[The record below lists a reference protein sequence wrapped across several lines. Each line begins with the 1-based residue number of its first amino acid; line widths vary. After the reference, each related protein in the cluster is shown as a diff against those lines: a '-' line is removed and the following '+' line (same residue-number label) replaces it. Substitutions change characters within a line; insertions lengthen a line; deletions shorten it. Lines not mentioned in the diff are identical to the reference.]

1 MVEKLGSR
9 QTSMAAE
16 AVPAVVNEAKGPE
29 VQGKTKNQEL
39 KFEAKNFES
48 SGAQRKEIL
57 NLLREEN
64 EANLKQMVG
73 LGLMDEVTAK
83 RESQRI
89 NEDLK
94 TQEEAFFRAKN
105 GEGKIRDFN
114 AENREKSKAMGEG
127 MVFTREMTA
136 EEIAEDKED
145 AKNNLANS
153 MNRVMSENSRLQS
166 DIETKVDLL
175 EAQASERLDD
185 VEKIKGFGKKLK
197 ESYERGEIDRGSY
210 RQRLEAVKKQ
220 IEKAEEKNK
229 QIMEG
234 VAVEK
239 YGVYAK
245 REVETENKK
254 YDSLEEERKRIDA
267 EIEKKRLEF
276 ASNGRRGLNS
286 EQQKELDALE
296 DQRKGLL
303 EQQRGMNELVSKTDE
318 ERIREKSLQIDYE
331 EKVKA
336 DERKKKLEK
345 ILTGSVD
352 GVEHEEGAKAD
363 AEAETDAK
371 AKAEA
376 DAKAKADEEAK
387 AKADAEVK
395 AKAIADA
402 EMKAKA
408 EADAKAK
415 ADEEAKAK
423 AGADDKA
430 KTQGTVQS
438 GDVVSGQVDSDNP
451 AYVQLPGGASVNL
464 YRMMRRFTTGNNPGK
479 TKPDQA
485 AAVDNKINTSTEDND
500 TSETSPLSLGEEIAL
515 SRRYGIHPVARDKI
529 ETKPQDDR
537 LPLGDALAL
546 NRHFGRNVA
555 PGSVSGEIKPNG
567 DQTGDSGKVNVKPDV
582 DNVVNGKTPELDQES
597 EKEKRRKEIDDR
609 YIRVG
614 SDFDSYKNSSLK
626 GARTIDL
633 IIHGDDGLQGNIDEL
648 SKKCL
653 ENLFLKNDGITRGKD
668 IATRLLCNAINIEEL
683 NWVRE
688 NHPKLVDAYMM
699 SRVVI
704 ASNNLGV
711 LFGDTSHVDKGELWR
726 KNFKEDSGEKR
737 TPDISGL
744 FLWGKVGDSA
754 SGVIRGAKKAL
765 LYDVMSK
772 QGIDRFCDASDLI
785 KKQMMEVGE
794 VVEAERARKKEE
806 LEAKRLEKLAQYED
820 EKDYKN
826 LLTRGSN
833 IARDL
838 ITSFFNPESYDRYMN
853 YMLGSKDPYEWD
865 WETFKKNNPPTY
877 DQQILAREVK
887 RSLKMD
893 NISFDESPEPLVSKE
908 HNEKIRG
915 FIKEIVDGE
924 IFRSARN
931 LNSTDDLFESDYL
944 YEELGKK
951 LEEVKKQKE
960 ELQKTLTGNEL
971 KMDSV
976 ADIDVQEKILESMQE
991 AILDRR
997 KEIMKEKGIT
1007 EESEEI
1013 KADHKRR
1020 SGLRNLFR
1028 RFTNIFGKKRPVQSM
1043 VRNF

>member
-1 MVEKLGSR
+1 MEDWEIKMVERIGGR
-9 QTSMAAE
+9 QAG
-16 AVPAVVNEAKGPE
+16 AVVEVTPVVEEDAKNLE
-29 VQGKTKNQEL
+29 QQGKTKNQEL

-245 REVETENKK
+245 REVEAENKK

-387 AKADAEVK
+387 ARADAEL
-395 AKAIADA
+395 
-402 EMKAKA
+402 KAKA
-408 EADAKAK
+408 EADVKAK

-485 AAVDNKINTSTEDND
+485 AAVDNKTNTSTEDND

-515 SRRYGIHPVARDKI
+515 SRRYGIHPVVRDKI

-546 NRHFGRNVA
+546 NRHFGRFVA

-582 DNVVNGKTPELDQES
+582 DNVVDGKTPELNQES
-597 EKEKRRKEIDDR
+597 EKEKRRKEIDDQ
-609 YIRVG
+609 YERVG
-614 SDFDSYKNSSLK
+614 SDFDSYKNSSLR

-633 IIHGDDGLQGNIDEL
+633 VTRGGDDLQGKVDEL
-648 SKKCL
+648 SKACL
-653 ENLFLKNDGITRGKD
+653 DSLFSKLDDTTRGKNV
-668 IATRLLCNAINIEEL
+668 ATKLLCNVLNMEEL

-688 NHPKLVDAYMM
+688 NHPKLLNAYIM
-699 SRVVI
+699 SRI
-704 ASNNLGV
+704 GV
-711 LFGDTSHVDKGELWR
+711 ARKALYGLFDDVNGADVWK

-737 TPDISGL
+737 TPEFSKL
-744 FLWGKVGDSA
+744 LLSEKMRDSA
-754 SGVIRGAKKAL
+754 LGVIRGARKAL
-765 LYDVMSK
+765 LYDVMSE
-772 QGIDRFCDASDLI
+772 QGIARFSDAADVI
-785 KKQMMEVGE
+785 GKQMMEVGK
-794 VVEAERARKKEE
+794 VVELERARKKEE
-806 LEAKRLEKLAQYED
+806 IESAWRERLVRRKDEEKYNYYVSQ
-820 EKDYKN
+820 
-826 LLTRGSN
+826 GSN
-833 IARDL
+833 VARDL
-838 ITSFFNPESYDRYMN
+838 ITGFFDAENYKMYMEF
-853 YMLGSKDPYEWD
+853 MSGKDPYEDD
-865 WETFKKNNPPTY
+865 WQTMKKNLAPTY
-877 DQQILAREVK
+877 DRQILAREVK
-887 RSLKMD
+887 RSLKAD
-893 NISFDESPEPLVSKE
+893 SNLNNISFDESPEPLVSKE
-908 HNEKIRG
+908 RNEKIRG

-931 LNSTDDLFESDYL
+931 LNSKDDLFESDYL

-1028 RFTNIFGKKRPVQSM
+1028 GITNIFGKKRPTQSM

>member
-29 VQGKTKNQEL
+29 VQGKTKNQEP

-254 YDSLEEERKRIDA
+254 YDSLEEERKKIDA
-267 EIEKKRLEF
+267 EIEKKRQEF
-276 ASNGRRGLNS
+276 ASDGRRGLNP

-318 ERIREKSLQIDYE
+318 ERIREKSLQIEHE
-331 EKVKA
+331 EQVKA
-336 DERKKKLEK
+336 DERKKKLAK

-352 GVEHEEGAKAD
+352 GADHEARAKAD
-363 AEAETDAK
+363 AEADADAK

-376 DAKAKADEEAK
+376 DDK
-387 AKADAEVK
+387 AKADAE
-395 AKAIADA
+395 AKARADV
-402 EMKAKA
+402 ELKAKA

-438 GDVVSGQVDSDNP
+438 GDVISGQVDSDNP

-464 YRMMRRFTTGNNPGK
+464 YRMMRRFTTGNNPSK

-485 AAVDNKINTSTEDND
+485 AAVDNKINTSTEDNG

-515 SRRYGIHPVARDKI
+515 SKRYGIHPVARDKI
-529 ETKPQDDR
+529 ETKPQGDR

-546 NRHFGRNVA
+546 NRHFGRYVA

-582 DNVVNGKTPELDQES
+582 DNAVDGKTPELNQES
-597 EKEKRRKEIDDR
+597 EKEKRRKEIDDQ
-609 YIRVG
+609 YERVG
-614 SDFDSYKNSSLK
+614 SDFDSYKNSSLR
-626 GARTIDL
+626 GAKTIDL
-633 IIHGDDGLQGNIDEL
+633 VTRGGDDLQGKVDEL
-648 SKKCL
+648 SKACL
-653 ENLFLKNDGITRGKD
+653 DSLFSKLDDTTRGKNV
-668 IATRLLCNAINIEEL
+668 ATKLLCNVLNMEEL

-688 NHPKLVDAYMM
+688 NHPKLLNAYIM
-699 SRVVI
+699 SRI
-704 ASNNLGV
+704 GV
-711 LFGDTSHVDKGELWR
+711 ARKTLYGLFDDVNGADVWK

-737 TPDISGL
+737 TPEFSKQL
-744 FLWGKVGDSA
+744 LSEKMRDSA
-754 SGVIRGAKKAL
+754 LGVIRGARKAL
-765 LYDVMSK
+765 LYDVMTE
-772 QGIDRFCDASDLI
+772 QGIARFSDAADVI
-785 KKQMMEVGE
+785 GKQMMEVGK
-794 VVEAERARKKEE
+794 VVELERARKKEE
-806 LEAKRLEKLAQYED
+806 IESAWRERLVRRKDEEKYNYYVSQ
-820 EKDYKN
+820 
-826 LLTRGSN
+826 GSN
-833 IARDL
+833 VARDL
-838 ITSFFNPESYDRYMN
+838 ITGFFDAENYKMYMEF
-853 YMLGSKDPYEWD
+853 MSGKDPYEDD
-865 WETFKKNNPPTY
+865 WQTMKKNLAPTY

-887 RSLKMD
+887 RSLKAD
-893 NISFDESPEPLVSKE
+893 SNLNNISFDESPEPLVSKE
-908 HNEKIRG
+908 RNEKIRG

-1028 RFTNIFGKKRPVQSM
+1028 GFTNIFGKKRPVQSM

>member
-1 MVEKLGSR
+1 MVERIGGR
-9 QTSMAAE
+9 QAGAVVE
-16 AVPAVVNEAKGPE
+16 ATPAVEEDAKNLE
-29 VQGKTKNQEL
+29 QQGKTKNQEL

-136 EEIAEDKED
+136 EEIAKDKED

-166 DIETKVDLL
+166 DIESKVDLL
-175 EAQASERLDD
+175 EAQASERLVD

-210 RQRLEAVKKQ
+210 RQRLEVVKKQ
-220 IEKAEEKNK
+220 IEKAEKENK

-245 REVETENKK
+245 REVEAENKK
-254 YDSLEEERKRIDA
+254 YDSLEEERKKIDA
-267 EIEKKRLEF
+267 EIEKKRQEF
-276 ASNGRRGLNS
+276 ASDGRRGLNP

-318 ERIREKSLQIDYE
+318 ERIREKSLQIEHE
-331 EKVKA
+331 EQVKA
-336 DERKKKLEK
+336 DERKKKLAK

-352 GVEHEEGAKAD
+352 GADHEARAKAD
-363 AEAETDAK
+363 AEADAK
-371 AKAEA
+371 TKAEA
-376 DAKAKADEEAK
+376 DDK
-387 AKADAEVK
+387 AKADAE
-395 AKAIADA
+395 AKARADA
-402 EMKAKA
+402 ELKAKA

-430 KTQGTVQS
+430 KTQETVQS

-464 YRMMRRFTTGNNPGK
+464 YRMMRRFTTGNNPSK
-479 TKPDQA
+479 TKPNQVAEVKPKVDQA
-485 AAVDNKINTSTEDND
+485 GNGVKVDTQPDIDNADSNKAV
-500 TSETSPLSLGEEIAL
+500 
-515 SRRYGIHPVARDKI
+515 
-529 ETKPQDDR
+529 
-537 LPLGDALAL
+537 
-546 NRHFGRNVA
+546 
-555 PGSVSGEIKPNG
+555 
-567 DQTGDSGKVNVKPDV
+567 
-582 DNVVNGKTPELDQES
+582 ELDQKT
-597 EKEKRRKEIDDR
+597 EKEKEREKIDDQ
-609 YIRVG
+609 YERVG

-633 IIHGDDGLQGNIDEL
+633 IIPGDDGLQGNIDEL

-653 ENLFLKNDGITRGKD
+653 ENLFLKSDDITRGKD

-688 NHPKLVDAYMM
+688 NHPKLVDAYIM
-699 SRVVI
+699 SRVVV

-711 LFGDTSHVDKGELWR
+711 LFGDTSHVDKDEVWR

-785 KKQMMEVGE
+785 KKQMMEVGD

-806 LEAKRLEKLAQYED
+806 LEVKRLEKLAQYED

-833 IARDL
+833 VARDL
-838 ITSFFNPESYDRYMN
+838 ITGFFKPESYDRYMD

-877 DQQILAREVK
+877 DQQMLAREVK

-908 HNEKIRG
+908 RNEKIRG

-931 LNSTDDLFESDYL
+931 LNSKDDLFESDYL

-976 ADIDVQEKILESMQE
+976 ADIDVQEKILETMQK

-1013 KADHKRR
+1013 RADHKRR

-1028 RFTNIFGKKRPVQSM
+1028 GFTNIFGKKRPVQSM

>member
-29 VQGKTKNQEL
+29 VHGKKKNPEL
-39 KFEAKNFES
+39 ESGAEFFEAMMTH
-48 SGAQRKEIL
+48 RKEML
-57 NLLREEN
+57 NLMREEG
-64 EANLKQMVG
+64 ESILKQMVG
-73 LGLMDEVTAK
+73 LGLMDEATAK
-83 RESQRI
+83 KESQKI
-89 NEDLK
+89 NGGLK

-105 GEGKIRDFN
+105 GVSKIRDFN

-136 EEIAEDKED
+136 EEIAEDKKEATINFFNGVGKAAD
-145 AKNNLANS
+145 DMAH
-153 MNRVMSENSRLQS
+153 LQS
-166 DIETKVDLL
+166 EVKSKVDLL
-175 EAQASERLDD
+175 EAQASEKLID
-185 VEKIKGFGKKLK
+185 VGKLKGFGNTLK
-197 ESYERGEIDRGSY
+197 ERYERGEIDKGTY
-210 RQRLEAVKKQ
+210 RQRLEVVKKQ
-220 IEKAEEKNK
+220 IEKAEKENK

-245 REVETENKK
+245 REVEAENKK
-254 YDSLEEERKRIDA
+254 YDSLEEERKKIDA
-267 EIEKKRLEF
+267 EIEKKRQEF
-276 ASNGRRGLNS
+276 ASDGRRGLNP

-318 ERIREKSLQIDYE
+318 ERIREKSLQIEHE
-331 EKVKA
+331 EQVKA
-336 DERKKKLEK
+336 DERKKKLAK

-352 GVEHEEGAKAD
+352 GADHEARAKAD
-363 AEAETDAK
+363 AEADADAK

-376 DAKAKADEEAK
+376 DDK
-387 AKADAEVK
+387 AKADAE
-395 AKAIADA
+395 AKARADV
-402 EMKAKA
+402 ELKAKA

-438 GDVVSGQVDSDNP
+438 GDVISGQVDSDNP

-485 AAVDNKINTSTEDND
+485 AAVDNKINTSIEDND

-546 NRHFGRNVA
+546 NRHFGRYVV

-582 DNVVNGKTPELDQES
+582 DNTVDGKTPELDQES

-838 ITSFFNPESYDRYMN
+838 ITSFFNPESYDRYKN

-908 HNEKIRG
+908 RNEKIRG

>member
-29 VQGKTKNQEL
+29 VHGKKKNPEL
-39 KFEAKNFES
+39 ESGAEFFEAMMTH
-48 SGAQRKEIL
+48 RKEML
-57 NLLREEN
+57 NLMREEG
-64 EANLKQMVG
+64 ESILKQMVG
-73 LGLMDEVTAK
+73 LGLMDEATAK
-83 RESQRI
+83 KESQKI
-89 NEDLK
+89 NGGLK

-105 GEGKIRDFN
+105 GVSKIRDFN

-136 EEIAEDKED
+136 EEIAEDKKEATINFFNGVGKAAD
-145 AKNNLANS
+145 DMAH
-153 MNRVMSENSRLQS
+153 LQS
-166 DIETKVDLL
+166 EVKSKVDLL
-175 EAQASERLDD
+175 EAQASEKLID
-185 VEKIKGFGKKLK
+185 VGKLKGFGNTLK
-197 ESYERGEIDRGSY
+197 ERYERGEIDKGTY
-210 RQRLEAVKKQ
+210 RQRLEVVKKQ
-220 IEKAEEKNK
+220 IEKAEKENK

-245 REVETENKK
+245 REVEAENKK
-254 YDSLEEERKRIDA
+254 YDSLEEERKKIDA
-267 EIEKKRLEF
+267 EIEKKRQEF
-276 ASNGRRGLNS
+276 ASDGRRGLNP

-318 ERIREKSLQIDYE
+318 ERIREKSLQIEHE
-331 EKVKA
+331 EQVKA
-336 DERKKKLEK
+336 DERNKKLTK
-345 ILTGSVD
+345 ILAGSVD
-352 GVEHEEGAKAD
+352 GADHEARAKAD
-363 AEAETDAK
+363 AEADADAK

-376 DAKAKADEEAK
+376 DDK
-387 AKADAEVK
+387 AKADAE
-395 AKAIADA
+395 AKARADV
-402 EMKAKA
+402 ELKAKA

-438 GDVVSGQVDSDNP
+438 GDVISGQVDSDNP

-464 YRMMRRFTTGNNPGK
+464 YRMMRRFTTGNNPSK

-485 AAVDNKINTSTEDND
+485 AAVDNKINTSTEDNG

-515 SRRYGIHPVARDKI
+515 SKRYGIHPVARDKI
-529 ETKPQDDR
+529 ETKPQGDR

-546 NRHFGRNVA
+546 NRHFGRYVA

-582 DNVVNGKTPELDQES
+582 DNAVDGKTPELNQES
-597 EKEKRRKEIDDR
+597 EKEKRRKEIDDQ
-609 YIRVG
+609 YERVG
-614 SDFDSYKNSSLK
+614 SDFDSYKNSSLR

-633 IIHGDDGLQGNIDEL
+633 VTRGGDDLQGKVDEL
-648 SKKCL
+648 SKACL
-653 ENLFLKNDGITRGKD
+653 DSLFSKLDDTTRGKNV
-668 IATRLLCNAINIEEL
+668 ATKLLCNVLNMEEL

-688 NHPKLVDAYMM
+688 NHPKLLNAYIM
-699 SRVVI
+699 SRI
-704 ASNNLGV
+704 GV
-711 LFGDTSHVDKGELWR
+711 ARKTLYGLFDDVNGADVWK

-737 TPDISGL
+737 TPEFSKQL
-744 FLWGKVGDSA
+744 LSEKMRDSA
-754 SGVIRGAKKAL
+754 LGVIRGARKAL
-765 LYDVMSK
+765 LYDVMTE
-772 QGIDRFCDASDLI
+772 QGIARFSDAADVI
-785 KKQMMEVGE
+785 GKQMMEVGK
-794 VVEAERARKKEE
+794 VVELERARKKEE
-806 LEAKRLEKLAQYED
+806 IESAWRERLVRRKDEEKYNYYVSQ
-820 EKDYKN
+820 
-826 LLTRGSN
+826 GSN
-833 IARDL
+833 VARDL
-838 ITSFFNPESYDRYMN
+838 ITGFFDAENYKMYMEF
-853 YMLGSKDPYEWD
+853 MSGKDPYEDD
-865 WETFKKNNPPTY
+865 WQTMKKNLAPTY

-887 RSLKMD
+887 RSLKAD
-893 NISFDESPEPLVSKE
+893 SNLNNISFDESPEPLVSKE
-908 HNEKIRG
+908 RNEKIRG

-1028 RFTNIFGKKRPVQSM
+1028 GFTNIFGKKRPVQSM

>member
-136 EEIAEDKED
+136 EEIAKDKED

-210 RQRLEAVKKQ
+210 RQRLEAVKKR

-245 REVETENKK
+245 REVEAENKK
-254 YDSLEEERKRIDA
+254 YDSLEEERKKIDA
-267 EIEKKRLEF
+267 EIEKKRQEF
-276 ASNGRRGLNS
+276 ASDGRRGLNP
-286 EQQKELDALE
+286 EQQKELDVLE

-318 ERIREKSLQIDYE
+318 ERIREKSLQIEHE
-331 EKVKA
+331 EQVKA
-336 DERKKKLEK
+336 DERKKKLAK

-352 GVEHEEGAKAD
+352 GADHEARAKAD
-363 AEAETDAK
+363 AEADAKTKAEADDKVKADAEAKARADAELK
-371 AKAEA
+371 AKAE
-376 DAKAKADEEAK
+376 
-387 AKADAEVK
+387 
-395 AKAIADA
+395 
-402 EMKAKA
+402 
-408 EADAKAK
+408 

-438 GDVVSGQVDSDNP
+438 GDVVSGQVDSDNS

-464 YRMMRRFTTGNNPGK
+464 YRMMRRFTTGNNQGK
-479 TKPDQA
+479 TKPDQV
-485 AAVDNKINTSTEDND
+485 AAVDNKINTSTEDNG

-529 ETKPQDDR
+529 ETRPQDDR

-546 NRHFGRNVA
+546 NRHFGRYVA

-582 DNVVNGKTPELDQES
+582 DNVVDGKTPELDQES
-597 EKEKRRKEIDDR
+597 EKEKRRKEIDDQ
-609 YIRVG
+609 YERVG
-614 SDFDSYKNSSLK
+614 SDFDSYKNSSLR

-633 IIHGDDGLQGNIDEL
+633 VTRGGDELQGKVDEL
-648 SKKCL
+648 SKACL
-653 ENLFLKNDGITRGKD
+653 DSLFSKLDDTTRGKNV
-668 IATRLLCNAINIEEL
+668 ATKLLCNVLNMEEL

-688 NHPKLVDAYMM
+688 NHPKLLNAYIM
-699 SRVVI
+699 SRI
-704 ASNNLGV
+704 GV
-711 LFGDTSHVDKGELWR
+711 ARKTLYGLFDNVNGTDVWK

-737 TPDISGL
+737 TPEFSKL
-744 FLWGKVGDSA
+744 LLSEKMRDSA
-754 SGVIRGAKKAL
+754 LGVIRGARKAL
-765 LYDVMSK
+765 LYDVMSE
-772 QGIDRFCDASDLI
+772 QGIARFSDAADVI
-785 KKQMMEVGE
+785 GKQMLEVGK
-794 VVEAERARKKEE
+794 VVELERWRKKEE
-806 LEAKRLEKLAQYED
+806 IESAWRERLVRRKDEEKYNYYVSQ
-820 EKDYKN
+820 
-826 LLTRGSN
+826 GSN
-833 IARDL
+833 VARDL
-838 ITSFFNPESYDRYMN
+838 ITGFFDAENYKMYMEF
-853 YMLGSKDPYEWD
+853 MSGKDPYEDD
-865 WETFKKNNPPTY
+865 WQTMKKNLAPTY

-908 HNEKIRG
+908 RNEKIRG

-931 LNSTDDLFESDYL
+931 LNSKDDLFESDYL

-991 AILDRR
+991 AILNRR

-1013 KADHKRR
+1013 KTDHKRR

-1028 RFTNIFGKKRPVQSM
+1028 GITNIFGKKRPTQSM

>member
-29 VQGKTKNQEL
+29 VHGKKKNPEL
-39 KFEAKNFES
+39 ESGAEVFEAMMTH
-48 SGAQRKEIL
+48 RKEML
-57 NLLREEN
+57 NLMREEG
-64 EANLKQMVG
+64 ESILKQMVG
-73 LGLMDEVTAK
+73 LGLMDEATAK
-83 RESQRI
+83 KESQKF
-89 NEDLK
+89 NGGLK

-105 GEGKIRDFN
+105 GVSKIRDFN

-136 EEIAEDKED
+136 EEIAEDKKEATINFLNGVGKAAD
-145 AKNNLANS
+145 DMAH
-153 MNRVMSENSRLQS
+153 LQS
-166 DIETKVDLL
+166 EVKSKVDLL
-175 EAQASERLDD
+175 EAQASERLVD
-185 VEKIKGFGKKLK
+185 VEKIKGFGKTLK
-197 ESYERGEIDRGSY
+197 ERYERGEIDKGSY

-254 YDSLEEERKRIDA
+254 YDSLEEERKKIDA
-267 EIEKKRLEF
+267 EIEKKRQEF
-276 ASNGRRGLNS
+276 ASDGRRGLNP

-318 ERIREKSLQIDYE
+318 ERIREKSLQIEHE
-331 EKVKA
+331 EQVKA
-336 DERKKKLEK
+336 DERQKKFTK

-352 GVEHEEGAKAD
+352 GADHEARAKAD
-363 AEAETDAK
+363 AEADAK
-371 AKAEA
+371 TKAEA
-376 DAKAKADEEAK
+376 DD
-387 AKADAEVK
+387 
-395 AKAIADA
+395 
-402 EMKAKA
+402 
-408 EADAKAK
+408 KAK

-438 GDVVSGQVDSDNP
+438 GDVISGQVDSDNS
-451 AYVQLPGGASVNL
+451 AHVQLPGGASVNL

-485 AAVDNKINTSTEDND
+485 AAVDNKINTSIEDND

-546 NRHFGRNVA
+546 NRHFGRYVV

-582 DNVVNGKTPELDQES
+582 DNTVDGKTPELDQES

-683 NWVRE
+683 NWIRE

-838 ITSFFNPESYDRYMN
+838 ITSFFNPESYDRYKN

-908 HNEKIRG
+908 RNEKIRG

>member
-1 MVEKLGSR
+1 MVERIGGR
-9 QTSMAAE
+9 QAG
-16 AVPAVVNEAKGPE
+16 AVVEVTPVVEEDAKNLE
-29 VQGKTKNQEL
+29 QQGKTKNQEL

-136 EEIAEDKED
+136 EE
-145 AKNNLANS
+145 

-166 DIETKVDLL
+166 DIESKVDLL

-245 REVETENKK
+245 REVEAENKK
-254 YDSLEEERKRIDA
+254 YDSLEEERKKIDA
-267 EIEKKRLEF
+267 EIEKKRQEF
-276 ASNGRRGLNS
+276 ASDGRRGLNP

-318 ERIREKSLQIDYE
+318 ERIREKSLQIEHE
-331 EKVKA
+331 EQVKA
-336 DERKKKLEK
+336 DERKKKLAK

-352 GVEHEEGAKAD
+352 GADHEARAKAD
-363 AEAETDAK
+363 AEADADAK

-376 DAKAKADEEAK
+376 DDK
-387 AKADAEVK
+387 AKADAE
-395 AKAIADA
+395 AKARADV
-402 EMKAKA
+402 ELKAKA

-438 GDVVSGQVDSDNP
+438 GDVISGQVDSDNS
-451 AYVQLPGGASVNL
+451 AHVQLPGGASVNL

-485 AAVDNKINTSTEDND
+485 AAVDNKINTSIEDND

-546 NRHFGRNVA
+546 NRHFGRYVV

-582 DNVVNGKTPELDQES
+582 DNTVDGKTPELDQEN

-614 SDFDSYKNSSLK
+614 SDFDSYKNSSLR
-626 GARTIDL
+626 GTRTIDL
-633 IIHGDDGLQGNIDEL
+633 VTRGGDDLQGKVDEL
-648 SKKCL
+648 SKACL
-653 ENLFLKNDGITRGKD
+653 DSLFSKLDDTTRGKNV
-668 IATRLLCNAINIEEL
+668 ATKLLCNVLNMEEL

-688 NHPKLVDAYMM
+688 NHPKLLNAYIM
-699 SRVVI
+699 SRI
-704 ASNNLGV
+704 GV
-711 LFGDTSHVDKGELWR
+711 ARKTLYGLFDDVNGADVWK

-737 TPDISGL
+737 TPEFSKQL
-744 FLWGKVGDSA
+744 LSEKMRDSA
-754 SGVIRGAKKAL
+754 LGVIRGARKAL
-765 LYDVMSK
+765 LYDVMTE
-772 QGIDRFCDASDLI
+772 QGIARFSDAADVI
-785 KKQMMEVGE
+785 GKQMMEVGK
-794 VVEAERARKKEE
+794 VVELERARKKEE
-806 LEAKRLEKLAQYED
+806 IESAWRERLVRRKDEEKYNYYVSQ
-820 EKDYKN
+820 
-826 LLTRGSN
+826 GSN
-833 IARDL
+833 VARDL
-838 ITSFFNPESYDRYMN
+838 ITGFFDAENYKMYMEF
-853 YMLGSKDPYEWD
+853 MSGKDPYEDD
-865 WETFKKNNPPTY
+865 WQTMKKNLAPTY

-887 RSLKMD
+887 RSLKAD
-893 NISFDESPEPLVSKE
+893 SNLNNISFDESPEPLVSKE
-908 HNEKIRG
+908 RNEKIRG

-951 LEEVKKQKE
+951 LEVVKKQKE

-976 ADIDVQEKILESMQE
+976 ADIDVQEKILESMQK

-1028 RFTNIFGKKRPVQSM
+1028 GFTKIFGKKRPTQSM

>member
-1 MVEKLGSR
+1 MVERIGGR
-9 QTSMAAE
+9 QAG
-16 AVPAVVNEAKGPE
+16 AVVETTPAVEEDAKNLE
-29 VQGKTKNQEL
+29 QQGKTKNQEL

-57 NLLREEN
+57 NFLREEN

-73 LGLMDEVTAK
+73 LGLMDEATAK

-89 NEDLK
+89 NEDLR

-136 EEIAEDKED
+136 EEIAEDKEE

-153 MNRVMSENSRLQS
+153 MNRAMSKNINLQS
-166 DIETKVDLL
+166 EIESKVDLL
-175 EAQASERLDD
+175 EAQASEGLVDIERL
-185 VEKIKGFGKKLK
+185 KGFGNNLK
-197 ESYERGEIDRGSY
+197 ERYERGEIDKGTY
-210 RQRLEAVKKQ
+210 RQRLEAVKKH
-220 IEKAEEKNK
+220 IEEAEEKNK

-239 YGVYAK
+239 YGIYAK
-245 REVETENKK
+245 QQVEAENQK
-254 YDSLEEERKRIDA
+254 YDSLEEERKRVDA
-267 EIEKKRLEF
+267 EIEKKRREF
-276 ASNGRRGLNS
+276 AASKTRGLNV
-286 EQQKELDALE
+286 EQQKQIDELEERRRD
-296 DQRKGLL
+296 LL
-303 EQQRGMNELVSKTDE
+303 EQQRRMNESVSKPDE
-318 ERIREKSLQIDYE
+318 ERIRERSLQIDYE
-331 EKVKA
+331 EK
-336 DERKKKLEK
+336 
-345 ILTGSVD
+345 
-352 GVEHEEGAKAD
+352 AKAD
-363 AEAETDAK
+363 VRRKDLAKSLGIPVDQINNMIDDMVNEATEKQREEMQKKLDLEEKDRIDA
-371 AKAEA
+371 
-376 DAKAKADEEAK
+376 EAK
-387 AKADAEVK
+387 AKADAE
-395 AKAIADA
+395 
-402 EMKAKA
+402 
-408 EADAKAK
+408 AKAK
-415 ADEEAKAK
+415 ADAEAKAK
-423 AGADDKA
+423 ADANV
-430 KTQGTVQS
+430 KTQVSNQSDNKSSGRADSNVLAHTQIPGGAPVNLFSRMQRIVGNAPSKTKPDQAATV
-438 GDVVSGQVDSDNP
+438 DNKANAIASGQSIDNGDDS

-464 YRMMRRFTTGNNPGK
+464 YRMMRRFTTGNNPSK
-479 TKPDQA
+479 T
-485 AAVDNKINTSTEDND
+485 
-500 TSETSPLSLGEEIAL
+500 
-515 SRRYGIHPVARDKI
+515 
-529 ETKPQDDR
+529 
-537 LPLGDALAL
+537 
-546 NRHFGRNVA
+546 
-555 PGSVSGEIKPNG
+555 
-567 DQTGDSGKVNVKPDV
+567 VNVKPDV
-582 DNVVNGKTPELDQES
+582 DNTVDGKASELDKKNEE
-597 EKEKRRKEIDDR
+597 EKKREKIDDQ
-609 YIRVG
+609 YERVG
-614 SDFDSYKNSSLK
+614 SDFDSYKNSSLR

-633 IIHGDDGLQGNIDEL
+633 VTRGGDDLQEKVDEL

-653 ENLFLKNDGITRGKD
+653 ENLFLKNDDITRGKD
-668 IATRLLCNAINIEEL
+668 IATRLLCNAINIGEL

-688 NHPKLVDAYMM
+688 NHPKLVDAYIM

-711 LFGDTSHVDKGELWR
+711 LFGDTTHVDKGEVWR

-785 KKQMMEVGE
+785 KKQMMEVGGFI
-794 VVEAERARKKEE
+794 EAERARRGEE
-806 LEAKRLEKLAQYED
+806 MASARREYLIRSEDAEKYNYYVSQ
-820 EKDYKN
+820 
-826 LLTRGSN
+826 GSN
-833 IARDL
+833 VARDL
-838 ITSFFNPESYDRYMN
+838 ITGFFDAENYKMYMEF
-853 YMLGSKDPYEWD
+853 MSGKDPYEDD
-865 WETFKKNNPPTY
+865 WQTMKKNLAPTY

-887 RSLKMD
+887 RSLKAD
-893 NISFDESPEPLVSKE
+893 SNLNNISFEESSEPLVSKE

-931 LNSTDDLFESDYL
+931 LNSKDDLFESDYL

-991 AILDRR
+991 AILNRR

-1013 KADHKRR
+1013 KTDHKRR

-1028 RFTNIFGKKRPVQSM
+1028 GITNIFGKKRPTQSM

>member
-1 MVEKLGSR
+1 MVERIGGR
-9 QTSMAAE
+9 QAGAVVE
-16 AVPAVVNEAKGPE
+16 ATPAVEEDAKNLE
-29 VQGKTKNQEL
+29 QQGKTKNQEL

-136 EEIAEDKED
+136 EEIAKDKED

-166 DIETKVDLL
+166 DIESKVGLL

-245 REVETENKK
+245 REVEAENKK
-254 YDSLEEERKRIDA
+254 YDSLEEKRKKIDA
-267 EIEKKRLEF
+267 EIEKKRQEF
-276 ASNGRRGLNS
+276 ASDGRRGLNP

-318 ERIREKSLQIDYE
+318 ERIREKSLQIEHE
-331 EKVKA
+331 EQVKA
-336 DERKKKLEK
+336 DERRKKLAK

-352 GVEHEEGAKAD
+352 GADHEARAKAD
-363 AEAETDAK
+363 AEADAKTKAEADDKAKADAEAKARADAELK

-387 AKADAEVK
+387 AKAD
-395 AKAIADA
+395 
-402 EMKAKA
+402 
-408 EADAKAK
+408 
-415 ADEEAKAK
+415 EEAKAK

-430 KTQGTVQS
+430 KNQGTVQS
-438 GDVVSGQVDSDNP
+438 GDVVSGQVDSDNS

-479 TKPDQA
+479 TKPDQV
-485 AAVDNKINTSTEDND
+485 AAVDNKINTSTEDNG

-537 LPLGDALAL
+537 LSLGDALAL
-546 NRHFGRNVA
+546 NRHFGRYVA

-567 DQTGDSGKVNVKPDV
+567 DQTGDSGKVDMKPDV
-582 DNVVNGKTPELDQES
+582 DNTVDGKTPELDQES
-597 EKEKRRKEIDDR
+597 EKEKRRKEIDDQ
-609 YIRVG
+609 YERVG
-614 SDFDSYKNSSLK
+614 SDFDSYKNSSLR

-633 IIHGDDGLQGNIDEL
+633 VTRGGEDLQGKVDEL
-648 SKKCL
+648 SKACL
-653 ENLFLKNDGITRGKD
+653 DSLFSKLDDTTRGKNV
-668 IATRLLCNAINIEEL
+668 ATKLLCNVLNMEEL

-688 NHPKLVDAYMM
+688 NHPKLLNAYIM
-699 SRVVI
+699 SRI
-704 ASNNLGV
+704 GV
-711 LFGDTSHVDKGELWR
+711 ARKTLFGLFDNVNGANVWK
-726 KNFKEDSGEKR
+726 KNFKEDSGGKR
-737 TPDISGL
+737 TPEFSKQL
-744 FLWGKVGDSA
+744 LSEKMRDSA
-754 SGVIRGAKKAL
+754 LGVIRGARKAL
-765 LYDVMSK
+765 LYDVMSE
-772 QGIDRFCDASDLI
+772 QGIARFSDAADVI
-785 KKQMMEVGE
+785 GKQMLEVGK
-794 VVEAERARKKEE
+794 VVELERWRKKEE
-806 LEAKRLEKLAQYED
+806 IESAWRERLVRRKDEEKYNYYVSQ
-820 EKDYKN
+820 
-826 LLTRGSN
+826 GSN
-833 IARDL
+833 VARDL
-838 ITSFFNPESYDRYMN
+838 ITGFFDAENYKMYMEF
-853 YMLGSKDPYEWD
+853 MSGKDPYEDD
-865 WETFKKNNPPTY
+865 WQTMKKNLAPTY

-887 RSLKMD
+887 RSLKAD
-893 NISFDESPEPLVSKE
+893 SNLNNISFDESPEPLVSKE
-908 HNEKIRG
+908 RNEKIRG

-931 LNSTDDLFESDYL
+931 LNSTDDSFESDYL

-1028 RFTNIFGKKRPVQSM
+1028 GFTNIFGKKRPVQSM

>member
-1 MVEKLGSR
+1 MVEKIGSR

-16 AVPAVVNEAKGPE
+16 AVPAVVNETKGPE
-29 VQGKTKNQEL
+29 VQEKKKNPEL
-39 KFEAKNFES
+39 ESGAEFFEAMMTH
-48 SGAQRKEIL
+48 RKELL
-57 NLLREEN
+57 NLLREES
-64 EANLKQMVG
+64 ESILKQTVG
-73 LGLMDEVTAK
+73 LGLMDEATAK
-83 RESQRI
+83 KESQKI
-89 NEDLK
+89 NGDLK

-105 GEGKIRDFN
+105 GVSKIRDFN

-127 MVFTREMTA
+127 MVFTREMTT
-136 EEIAEDKED
+136 EEIAEDKKEATINLISGVGKVAED
-145 AKNNLANS
+145 MDHLE
-153 MNRVMSENSRLQS
+153 SEVKS
-166 DIETKVDLL
+166 KVDLL
-175 EAQASERLDD
+175 EAQASEKLID
-185 VEKIKGFGKKLK
+185 VGKLKGFGNTLK
-197 ESYERGEIDRGSY
+197 ERYERGEIDKGIY
-210 RQRLEAVKKQ
+210 RQRLEVVKKQ
-220 IEKAEEKNK
+220 IEKAEKENK

-245 REVETENKK
+245 REVEAENKK
-254 YDSLEEERKRIDA
+254 YDSLEEERKKIDA
-267 EIEKKRLEF
+267 EIEKKRQEF
-276 ASNGRRGLNS
+276 ASDGRRGLNP

-318 ERIREKSLQIDYE
+318 ERIREKSLQIEHE
-331 EKVKA
+331 EQVKA
-336 DERKKKLEK
+336 DERKKKLAK

-352 GVEHEEGAKAD
+352 GADHEARSKADAEADAKTKAEADDKAKAD
-363 AEAETDAK
+363 AEAK
-371 AKAEA
+371 AR
-376 DAKAKADEEAK
+376 
-387 AKADAEVK
+387 ADAELK
-395 AKAIADA
+395 T
-402 EMKAKA
+402 KA

-423 AGADDKA
+423 AGADDKV

-438 GDVVSGQVDSDNP
+438 GDVISGQVDSDNS
-451 AYVQLPGGASVNL
+451 AHVQLPGGASVNL

-485 AAVDNKINTSTEDND
+485 AAVDNKINTSIEDND

-546 NRHFGRNVA
+546 NRHFGRYVV

-582 DNVVNGKTPELDQES
+582 DNTVDGKTPELDQES

-785 KKQMMEVGE
+785 KKQMMEVGGFI
-794 VVEAERARKKEE
+794 EAERARRGEE
-806 LEAKRLEKLAQYED
+806 MASARREYLIRSEDAEKYNYYVSQ
-820 EKDYKN
+820 
-826 LLTRGSN
+826 GSN
-833 IARDL
+833 VARDL
-838 ITSFFNPESYDRYMN
+838 ITGFFDAEN
-853 YMLGSKDPYEWD
+853 YKMYTKFMSGEDPYEDD
-865 WETFKKNNPPTY
+865 WQTMKKNLAPTY

-887 RSLKMD
+887 RSLKAD
-893 NISFDESPEPLVSKE
+893 SNLNNISFDESPEPLVSKE
-908 HNEKIRG
+908 RNEKIRG

>member
-1 MVEKLGSR
+1 MVEKIGGR
-9 QTSMAAE
+9 QASAVAE
-16 AVPAVVNEAKGPE
+16 VVPAVVNEAKGPE

-254 YDSLEEERKRIDA
+254 YDSLEEERKKIDA
-267 EIEKKRLEF
+267 EIEKKRQEF
-276 ASNGRRGLNS
+276 ASDGRRGLNP

-318 ERIREKSLQIDYE
+318 ERIREKSLQIEHE
-331 EKVKA
+331 EQVKA
-336 DERKKKLEK
+336 DERKKKLAK

-352 GVEHEEGAKAD
+352 GVDHEAGAKAD
-363 AEAETDAK
+363 AEADAK

-376 DAKAKADEEAK
+376 DDK
-387 AKADAEVK
+387 AKADAE
-395 AKAIADA
+395 AKARADA
-402 EMKAKA
+402 ELKAKA
-408 EADAKAK
+408 EADAKVK

-423 AGADDKA
+423 AGAYDKV

-438 GDVVSGQVDSDNP
+438 GDVVSGQVNSDDS
-451 AYVQLPGGASVNL
+451 AQVQLPGGASVNL
-464 YRMMRRFTTGNNPGK
+464 YRMMRRFTTGNNPSK
-479 TKPDQA
+479 TKPNQV
-485 AAVDNKINTSTEDND
+485 AAVDNKINTSTEGND

-546 NRHFGRNVA
+546 NRHFGRFVV

-567 DQTGDSGKVNVKPDV
+567 DQNGDSDKVNVKPDV
-582 DNVVNGKTPELDQES
+582 DNAVDNKAPELDQES
-597 EKEKRRKEIDDR
+597 EKEKRRKEIDDQ
-609 YIRVG
+609 YERVG
-614 SDFDSYKNSSLK
+614 SDFDSYKNSSLR

-633 IIHGDDGLQGNIDEL
+633 IVHGDDGLQGNIDEL
-648 SKKCL
+648 SRKCL

-688 NHPKLVDAYMM
+688 NHPKLLDAYMM

-711 LFGDTSHVDKGELWR
+711 LFGDANHVEKGEVWR
-726 KNFKEDSGEKR
+726 KNFTKDSGKER

-785 KKQMMEVGE
+785 KKQMMEVGGFI
-794 VVEAERARKKEE
+794 EAERARRGEE
-806 LEAKRLEKLAQYED
+806 MASARREYLIRSEDAEKYNYYVSQ
-820 EKDYKN
+820 
-826 LLTRGSN
+826 GSN
-833 IARDL
+833 VARDL
-838 ITSFFNPESYDRYMN
+838 ITGFFDAENYKMYMEF
-853 YMLGSKDPYEWD
+853 MSGKDPYEDD
-865 WETFKKNNPPTY
+865 WQTMKKNLAPTY

-887 RSLKMD
+887 RSLKAD
-893 NISFDESPEPLVSKE
+893 SNLNNISFEESSEPLVSKE

-931 LNSTDDLFESDYL
+931 LNSKDDLFESDYL

-991 AILDRR
+991 AILNRR

-1028 RFTNIFGKKRPVQSM
+1028 GITNIFGKKRPTQSM

>member
-1 MVEKLGSR
+1 MVERIGGR
-9 QTSMAAE
+9 QAG
-16 AVPAVVNEAKGPE
+16 AVVETTPAVEEDAKNLE
-29 VQGKTKNQEL
+29 QQGKTKNQEL

-57 NLLREEN
+57 NFLREEN

-73 LGLMDEVTAK
+73 LGLMDEATAK

-89 NEDLK
+89 NEDLR

-136 EEIAEDKED
+136 EEIAEDKEE

-166 DIETKVDLL
+166 DIESKVDLL

-254 YDSLEEERKRIDA
+254 YDSLEEERKKIDA
-267 EIEKKRLEF
+267 EIEKKRQEF
-276 ASNGRRGLNS
+276 ASDGRRGFNP

-318 ERIREKSLQIDYE
+318 ERIREKSLQIEHE
-331 EKVKA
+331 EQVKA
-336 DERKKKLEK
+336 DERKKKLAK

-352 GVEHEEGAKAD
+352 GADHEARAKAD
-363 AEAETDAK
+363 AEADAK
-371 AKAEA
+371 TKAEA
-376 DAKAKADEEAK
+376 DDK
-387 AKADAEVK
+387 AKADAE
-395 AKAIADA
+395 AKARADA
-402 EMKAKA
+402 ELKAKT

-423 AGADDKA
+423 AGADDKT

-479 TKPDQA
+479 TKPDQV
-485 AAVDNKINTSTEDND
+485 AAVDNKINTSTEDNG

-567 DQTGDSGKVNVKPDV
+567 DQTGDSDKVNVKPDV
-582 DNVVNGKTPELDQES
+582 DNVVDGKTPELDQES
-597 EKEKRRKEIDDR
+597 EKEKRRKEIDDQ
-609 YIRVG
+609 YERVG
-614 SDFDSYKNSSLK
+614 SDFDSYKNSSLR

-633 IIHGDDGLQGNIDEL
+633 IVHGDDGLQGNIDEL
-648 SKKCL
+648 SGKCL

-688 NHPKLVDAYMM
+688 NHPKLLDAYMM

-711 LFGDTSHVDKGELWR
+711 LFGDANHVEKGEVWR
-726 KNFKEDSGEKR
+726 KNFTKDSGKER

-785 KKQMMEVGE
+785 KKQMMEVGGFI
-794 VVEAERARKKEE
+794 EAERARRGEE
-806 LEAKRLEKLAQYED
+806 MASARREYLIRSEDAEKYNYYVSQ
-820 EKDYKN
+820 
-826 LLTRGSN
+826 GSN
-833 IARDL
+833 VARDL
-838 ITSFFNPESYDRYMN
+838 ITGFFDAENYKMYMEF
-853 YMLGSKDPYEWD
+853 MSGKDPYEDD
-865 WETFKKNNPPTY
+865 WQTMKKNLAPTY

-887 RSLKMD
+887 RSLKAD
-893 NISFDESPEPLVSKE
+893 SNLNNISFDESPEPLVSPE
-908 HNEKIRG
+908 RNEKIRG

-931 LNSTDDLFESDYL
+931 LNSKDDLFESDYL

-951 LEEVKKQKE
+951 LEVVKKQKE

-976 ADIDVQEKILESMQE
+976 ADIDVQEKILESMQK

-1028 RFTNIFGKKRPVQSM
+1028 KFTNIFGKKRPVQSM

>member
-1 MVEKLGSR
+1 MVERIGGR
-9 QTSMAAE
+9 QAGAVVE
-16 AVPAVVNEAKGPE
+16 ATPAVEEDAKNLE
-29 VQGKTKNQEL
+29 QQGKTKNQEL

-136 EEIAEDKED
+136 EEIAKDKED

-153 MNRVMSENSRLQS
+153 MNRAMSENSRLQS
-166 DIETKVDLL
+166 DIESKVDLL

-210 RQRLEAVKKQ
+210 RQRLEAIKKQ

-254 YDSLEEERKRIDA
+254 YDSLEEERKKIDA
-267 EIEKKRLEF
+267 EIEKKRQEF
-276 ASNGRRGLNS
+276 ASDGRRGLNP

-318 ERIREKSLQIDYE
+318 ERIREKSLQIEHE
-331 EKVKA
+331 EQVKA
-336 DERKKKLEK
+336 DERKKKLAK

-352 GVEHEEGAKAD
+352 GADHEARAKAD
-363 AEAETDAK
+363 AEADAK
-371 AKAEA
+371 TKAEA
-376 DAKAKADEEAK
+376 DDK
-387 AKADAEVK
+387 AKADAE
-395 AKAIADA
+395 AKARADA
-402 EMKAKA
+402 ELKAKA

-438 GDVVSGQVDSDNP
+438 GDVVSGQVDSDNS

-464 YRMMRRFTTGNNPGK
+464 YRMMRRFTTGNNLGR

-500 TSETSPLSLGEEIAL
+500 TSETSPLFLGEEIAL

-546 NRHFGRNVA
+546 NRHFGRYVL
-555 PGSVSGEIKPNG
+555 GRDSDEIKPKVDQAGNG
-567 DQTGDSGKVNVKPDV
+567 VKVDTQPDIDNTDSN
-582 DNVVNGKTPELDQES
+582 KTVELDQKT
-597 EKEKRRKEIDDR
+597 EKEKEREKIDDQ
-609 YIRVG
+609 YERVG
-614 SDFDSYKNSSLK
+614 SDFDSYKNSSLR
-626 GARTIDL
+626 GAKTIDL
-633 IIHGDDGLQGNIDEL
+633 IFHGDDGLQGNIDEL

-653 ENLFLKNDGITRGKD
+653 ENLFLKNDDITRGKD
-668 IATRLLCNAINIEEL
+668 IATRLLCNAINIGEL

-688 NHPKLVDAYMM
+688 NHPKLVDAYIM

-711 LFGDTSHVDKGELWR
+711 LFGDTTHVDKGEVWR
-726 KNFKEDSGEKR
+726 KNFKEDSGK
-737 TPDISGL
+737 S
-744 FLWGKVGDSA
+744 
-754 SGVIRGAKKAL
+754 
-765 LYDVMSK
+765 
-772 QGIDRFCDASDLI
+772 
-785 KKQMMEVGE
+785 
-794 VVEAERARKKEE
+794 
-806 LEAKRLEKLAQYED
+806 
-820 EKDYKN
+820 
-826 LLTRGSN
+826 
-833 IARDL
+833 
-838 ITSFFNPESYDRYMN
+838 
-853 YMLGSKDPYEWD
+853 
-865 WETFKKNNPPTY
+865 
-877 DQQILAREVK
+877 
-887 RSLKMD
+887 
-893 NISFDESPEPLVSKE
+893 E
-908 HNEKIRG
+908 HR
-915 FIKEIVDGE
+915 
-924 IFRSARN
+924 IFR
-931 LNSTDDLFESDYL
+931 DYSYGEKWGIVRPAS
-944 YEELGKK
+944 YEE
-951 LEEVKKQKE
+951 QKRHYY
-960 ELQKTLTGNEL
+960 T
-971 KMDSV
+971 M
-976 ADIDVQEKILESMQE
+976 
-991 AILDRR
+991 
-997 KEIMKEKGIT
+997 
-1007 EESEEI
+1007 
-1013 KADHKRR
+1013 
-1020 SGLRNLFR
+1020 
-1028 RFTNIFGKKRPVQSM
+1028 
-1043 VRNF
+1043 

>member
-1 MVEKLGSR
+1 MVEKIGSR

-29 VQGKTKNQEL
+29 VQGKKKNLEL
-39 KFEAKNFES
+39 KYDAEVFES
-48 SGAQRKEIL
+48 VMMTHRRKELL
-57 NLLREEN
+57 NLLREEG
-64 EANLKQMVG
+64 ESNLKQMVG
-73 LGLMDEVTAK
+73 LGLMDEATAK
-83 RESQRI
+83 KESQKI
-89 NEDLK
+89 NGGLK

-105 GEGKIRDFN
+105 GVSKIRDFN

-136 EEIAEDKED
+136 EEIAEDKKEATISFVNGVD
-145 AKNNLANS
+145 KILDD
-153 MNRVMSENSRLQS
+153 MIHLESEVKS
-166 DIETKVDLL
+166 KVDLL
-175 EAQASERLDD
+175 EAQASERLVD

-371 AKAEA
+371 AKA
-376 DAKAKADEEAK
+376 DEEAK

-438 GDVVSGQVDSDNP
+438 GDVISGQVDSDNS

-479 TKPDQA
+479 TKPDQV

-546 NRHFGRNVA
+546 NRHFGRYVL
-555 PGSVSGEIKPNG
+555 GRDSDEIKPKVDQAGNG
-567 DQTGDSGKVNVKPDV
+567 VKVDTQPDIDNTDSN
-582 DNVVNGKTPELDQES
+582 KTVELDQKT
-597 EKEKRRKEIDDR
+597 EKEKEREKIDDQ
-609 YIRVG
+609 YERVG
-614 SDFDSYKNSSLK
+614 SDFDSYKNSSLR
-626 GARTIDL
+626 GAKTIDL
-633 IIHGDDGLQGNIDEL
+633 IFHGDDGLQGNIDEL

-653 ENLFLKNDGITRGKD
+653 ENLFLKNDDITRGKD
-668 IATRLLCNAINIEEL
+668 IATRLLCNAINIGEL

-688 NHPKLVDAYMM
+688 NHPKLVDAYIM

-711 LFGDTSHVDKGELWR
+711 LFGDTTHVDKGEVWR

-785 KKQMMEVGE
+785 KKQMMEVGGFI
-794 VVEAERARKKEE
+794 EAERARRGEE
-806 LEAKRLEKLAQYED
+806 MASARREYLIRSEDAEKYNYYVSQ
-820 EKDYKN
+820 
-826 LLTRGSN
+826 GSN
-833 IARDL
+833 VARDL
-838 ITSFFNPESYDRYMN
+838 ITGFFDAEN
-853 YMLGSKDPYEWD
+853 YKMYTKFMSGEDPYEDD
-865 WETFKKNNPPTY
+865 WQTMKKNLAPTY

-887 RSLKMD
+887 RSLKAD
-893 NISFDESPEPLVSKE
+893 SNLNNISFDESPEPLVSKE
-908 HNEKIRG
+908 RNEKIRG

>member
-1 MVEKLGSR
+1 MVEKIGGR
-9 QTSMAAE
+9 QASAVAE
-16 AVPAVVNEAKGPE
+16 VVPAVVNEVKGPE

-136 EEIAEDKED
+136 EEIAKDKED

-153 MNRVMSENSRLQS
+153 MNRAMSENSRLQS
-166 DIETKVDLL
+166 DIESKVDLL

-254 YDSLEEERKRIDA
+254 YDSLEEERKKIDA
-267 EIEKKRLEF
+267 EIEKKRQEF
-276 ASNGRRGLNS
+276 ASDGRRGLNP

-318 ERIREKSLQIDYE
+318 ERIREKSLQIEHE
-331 EKVKA
+331 EQVKA
-336 DERKKKLEK
+336 DERKKKLAK

-352 GVEHEEGAKAD
+352 GADHEARAKAD
-363 AEAETDAK
+363 AEADAK
-371 AKAEA
+371 TKAEA
-376 DAKAKADEEAK
+376 DDKAKAGAEAK
-387 AKADAEVK
+387 ARADAEL
-395 AKAIADA
+395 
-402 EMKAKA
+402 KAKA

-423 AGADDKA
+423 AGADDKT

-464 YRMMRRFTTGNNPGK
+464 YRMMRRFTTGNNPSK
-479 TKPDQA
+479 TKPDQV
-485 AAVDNKINTSTEDND
+485 AAVDNKINTSTEDNG

-546 NRHFGRNVA
+546 NRHFGRYVL
-555 PGSVSGEIKPNG
+555 GRDSDEIKPKVDQAGNG
-567 DQTGDSGKVNVKPDV
+567 VKVDTQPDIDNTDSN
-582 DNVVNGKTPELDQES
+582 KTVELDQKT
-597 EKEKRRKEIDDR
+597 EKEKEREKIDDQ
-609 YIRVG
+609 YERVG
-614 SDFDSYKNSSLK
+614 SDFDSYKNSSLR

-633 IIHGDDGLQGNIDEL
+633 VTRGGDDLQGKVDEL
-648 SKKCL
+648 SKACL
-653 ENLFLKNDGITRGKD
+653 DSLFSKLDDTTRGKNV
-668 IATRLLCNAINIEEL
+668 ATKLLCNVLNMEEL

-688 NHPKLVDAYMM
+688 NHPKLLNAYIM
-699 SRVVI
+699 SRI
-704 ASNNLGV
+704 GV
-711 LFGDTSHVDKGELWR
+711 ARKTLYGLFDDVNGADVWK

-737 TPDISGL
+737 TPEFSKQL
-744 FLWGKVGDSA
+744 LSEKMRDSA
-754 SGVIRGAKKAL
+754 LGVIRGARKAL
-765 LYDVMSK
+765 LYDVMTE
-772 QGIDRFCDASDLI
+772 QGIARFSDAADVI
-785 KKQMMEVGE
+785 GKQMMEVGK
-794 VVEAERARKKEE
+794 VVELERARKKEE
-806 LEAKRLEKLAQYED
+806 IESAWRERLVRRKDEEKYNYYVSQ
-820 EKDYKN
+820 
-826 LLTRGSN
+826 GSN
-833 IARDL
+833 VARDL
-838 ITSFFNPESYDRYMN
+838 ITGFFDAENYKMYMEF
-853 YMLGSKDPYEWD
+853 MSGKDPYEDD
-865 WETFKKNNPPTY
+865 WQTMKKNLAPTY

-887 RSLKMD
+887 RSLKAD
-893 NISFDESPEPLVSKE
+893 SNLNNISFDESPEPLVSKE
-908 HNEKIRG
+908 RNEKIRG

-1028 RFTNIFGKKRPVQSM
+1028 GFTNIFGKKRPVQSM

>member
-136 EEIAEDKED
+136 EEIAKDKED

-210 RQRLEAVKKQ
+210 RQRLEAVKKR

-245 REVETENKK
+245 REVEAENKK
-254 YDSLEEERKRIDA
+254 YDSLEEERKKIDA
-267 EIEKKRLEF
+267 EIEKKRQEF
-276 ASNGRRGLNS
+276 ASDGRRGLNP
-286 EQQKELDALE
+286 EQQKELDVLE

-318 ERIREKSLQIDYE
+318 ERIREKSLQIEHE
-331 EKVKA
+331 EQVKA
-336 DERKKKLEK
+336 DERKKKLAK

-352 GVEHEEGAKAD
+352 GADHEARAKAD
-363 AEAETDAK
+363 AEADAKTKAEADDKAKADAEAKARADAELK
-371 AKAEA
+371 AKAE
-376 DAKAKADEEAK
+376 ADEEAK
-387 AKADAEVK
+387 AKE
-395 AKAIADA
+395 
-402 EMKAKA
+402 
-408 EADAKAK
+408 
-415 ADEEAKAK
+415 
-423 AGADDKA
+423 GADDKA

-438 GDVVSGQVDSDNP
+438 GDVVSGQVDSDNS

-464 YRMMRRFTTGNNPGK
+464 YRMMRRFTTGNNQGK
-479 TKPDQA
+479 TKPDQV
-485 AAVDNKINTSTEDND
+485 AAVDNKINTSTEDNG

-529 ETKPQDDR
+529 ETRPQDDR

-546 NRHFGRNVA
+546 NRHFGRYVA

-582 DNVVNGKTPELDQES
+582 DNVVDGKTPELDQES
-597 EKEKRRKEIDDR
+597 EKEKRRKEIDDQ
-609 YIRVG
+609 YERVG
-614 SDFDSYKNSSLK
+614 SDFDSYKNSSLR

-633 IIHGDDGLQGNIDEL
+633 VTRGGDELQGKVDEL
-648 SKKCL
+648 SKACL
-653 ENLFLKNDGITRGKD
+653 DSLFSKLDDTTRGKNV
-668 IATRLLCNAINIEEL
+668 ATKLLCNVLNMEEL

-688 NHPKLVDAYMM
+688 NHPKLLNAYIM
-699 SRVVI
+699 SRI
-704 ASNNLGV
+704 GV
-711 LFGDTSHVDKGELWR
+711 ARKTLYGLFDNVNGTDVWK

-737 TPDISGL
+737 TPEFSKL
-744 FLWGKVGDSA
+744 LLSEKMRDSA
-754 SGVIRGAKKAL
+754 LGVIRGARKAL
-765 LYDVMSK
+765 LYDVMSE
-772 QGIDRFCDASDLI
+772 QGIARFSDAADVI
-785 KKQMMEVGE
+785 GKQMLEVGK
-794 VVEAERARKKEE
+794 VVELERWRKKEE
-806 LEAKRLEKLAQYED
+806 IESAWRERLVRRKDEEKYNYYVSQ
-820 EKDYKN
+820 
-826 LLTRGSN
+826 GSN
-833 IARDL
+833 VARDL
-838 ITSFFNPESYDRYMN
+838 ITGFFDAENYKMYMEF
-853 YMLGSKDPYEWD
+853 MSGKDPYEDD
-865 WETFKKNNPPTY
+865 WQTMKKNLAPTY

-908 HNEKIRG
+908 RNEKIRG

-931 LNSTDDLFESDYL
+931 LNSKDDLFESDYL

-951 LEEVKKQKE
+951 LEEVKRQKE

-991 AILDRR
+991 AILNRR

-1013 KADHKRR
+1013 KTDHKRR

-1028 RFTNIFGKKRPVQSM
+1028 GITNIFGKKRPTQSM

>member
-1 MVEKLGSR
+1 MKDWEIKMVEKLGSR

-29 VQGKTKNQEL
+29 VHGKKKNPEL
-39 KFEAKNFES
+39 ESGAEFFEAMMTH
-48 SGAQRKEIL
+48 RKEML
-57 NLLREEN
+57 NLMREEG
-64 EANLKQMVG
+64 ESILKQMVG
-73 LGLMDEVTAK
+73 LGLMDEATAK
-83 RESQRI
+83 KESQKI
-89 NEDLK
+89 NGGLK

-105 GEGKIRDFN
+105 GVSKIRDFN

-136 EEIAEDKED
+136 EEIAEDKKEATINFFNGVGKAAD
-145 AKNNLANS
+145 DMAH
-153 MNRVMSENSRLQS
+153 LQS
-166 DIETKVDLL
+166 EVKSKVDLL
-175 EAQASERLDD
+175 EAQASEKLID
-185 VEKIKGFGKKLK
+185 VGKLKGFGNTLK
-197 ESYERGEIDRGSY
+197 ERYERGEIDKGTY
-210 RQRLEAVKKQ
+210 RQRLEVVKKQ
-220 IEKAEEKNK
+220 IEKAEKENK

-245 REVETENKK
+245 REVEAENKK
-254 YDSLEEERKRIDA
+254 YDSLEEERKKIDA
-267 EIEKKRLEF
+267 EIEKKRQEF
-276 ASNGRRGLNS
+276 ASDGRRGLNP

-318 ERIREKSLQIDYE
+318 ERIREKSLQIEHE
-331 EKVKA
+331 EQVKA
-336 DERKKKLEK
+336 DERNKKLTK
-345 ILTGSVD
+345 ILAGSVD
-352 GVEHEEGAKAD
+352 GADHEARAKAD
-363 AEAETDAK
+363 AEADAK
-371 AKAEA
+371 TKAEA
-376 DAKAKADEEAK
+376 DDK
-387 AKADAEVK
+387 AKADAE
-395 AKAIADA
+395 AKARADA
-402 EMKAKA
+402 ELKTKA

-485 AAVDNKINTSTEDND
+485 AAVDNKINTSTEDNG

-582 DNVVNGKTPELDQES
+582 DNVVDGKTPELDQES
-597 EKEKRRKEIDDR
+597 EKEKRRKEIDDQ
-609 YIRVG
+609 YERVG
-614 SDFDSYKNSSLK
+614 SDFDSYKNSSLR

-633 IIHGDDGLQGNIDEL
+633 VTRGGDDLQGKVDEL
-648 SKKCL
+648 SKACL
-653 ENLFLKNDGITRGKD
+653 DSLFSKLDDTTRGKNV
-668 IATRLLCNAINIEEL
+668 ATKLLCNVLNMEEL

-688 NHPKLVDAYMM
+688 NHPKLLNAYIM
-699 SRVVI
+699 SRI
-704 ASNNLGV
+704 GV
-711 LFGDTSHVDKGELWR
+711 ARKTLYGLFDDVNGADVWK

-737 TPDISGL
+737 TPEFSKQL
-744 FLWGKVGDSA
+744 LSEKMRDSA
-754 SGVIRGAKKAL
+754 LGVIRGARKAL
-765 LYDVMSK
+765 LYDVMTE
-772 QGIDRFCDASDLI
+772 QGIARFSDAADVI
-785 KKQMMEVGE
+785 GKQMMEVGK
-794 VVEAERARKKEE
+794 VVELERARKKEE
-806 LEAKRLEKLAQYED
+806 IESAWRERLVRRKDEEKYNYYVSQ
-820 EKDYKN
+820 
-826 LLTRGSN
+826 GSN
-833 IARDL
+833 VARDL
-838 ITSFFNPESYDRYMN
+838 ITVFFDAENYKMYMEF
-853 YMLGSKDPYEWD
+853 MSGKDPYEDD
-865 WETFKKNNPPTY
+865 WQTMKKNLAPTY

-887 RSLKMD
+887 RSLKAD
-893 NISFDESPEPLVSKE
+893 SNLNNISFDESPEPLVSKE
-908 HNEKIRG
+908 RNEKIRG

-924 IFRSARN
+924 IFRSASN

-1028 RFTNIFGKKRPVQSM
+1028 GFTNIFGKKRPVQSM

>member
-1 MVEKLGSR
+1 MVERIGGR
-9 QTSMAAE
+9 QAG
-16 AVPAVVNEAKGPE
+16 AVVEVTPVVEEDAKNLE
-29 VQGKTKNQEL
+29 QQGKTKNQEL

-136 EEIAEDKED
+136 EEIAKDKED

-166 DIETKVDLL
+166 DIESKVDLL

-245 REVETENKK
+245 REVEAENKK
-254 YDSLEEERKRIDA
+254 YDSLEEERKKIDV
-267 EIEKKRLEF
+267 EIEKKRQEF
-276 ASNGRRGLNS
+276 ASDGRRGLNP

-318 ERIREKSLQIDYE
+318 ERIREKSLQIEHE
-331 EKVKA
+331 EQVKA
-336 DERKKKLEK
+336 DERKKKLAK

-352 GVEHEEGAKAD
+352 GADHEARAKAD
-363 AEAETDAK
+363 AEADADAK

-376 DAKAKADEEAK
+376 DDK
-387 AKADAEVK
+387 AKADAE
-395 AKAIADA
+395 AKARADV
-402 EMKAKA
+402 ELKAKA

-438 GDVVSGQVDSDNP
+438 GDVISGQVDSDNP

-464 YRMMRRFTTGNNPGK
+464 YRMMRRFTTGNNPSK

-485 AAVDNKINTSTEDND
+485 AAVDNKINTSTEDNG

-515 SRRYGIHPVARDKI
+515 SKRYGIHPVARDKI
-529 ETKPQDDR
+529 ETKPQGDR

-546 NRHFGRNVA
+546 NRHFGRYVA

-582 DNVVNGKTPELDQES
+582 DNAVDGKTPELNQES
-597 EKEKRRKEIDDR
+597 EKEKRRKEIDDQ
-609 YIRVG
+609 YERVG
-614 SDFDSYKNSSLK
+614 SDFDSYKNSSLR

-633 IIHGDDGLQGNIDEL
+633 VTRGGDDLQGKVDEL
-648 SKKCL
+648 SKACL
-653 ENLFLKNDGITRGKD
+653 DSLFSKLDDTTRGKNV
-668 IATRLLCNAINIEEL
+668 ATKLLCNVLNMEEL

-688 NHPKLVDAYMM
+688 NHPKLLNAYIM
-699 SRVVI
+699 SRI
-704 ASNNLGV
+704 GV
-711 LFGDTSHVDKGELWR
+711 ARKTLYGLFDDVNGADVWK

-737 TPDISGL
+737 TPEFSKQL
-744 FLWGKVGDSA
+744 LSEKMRDSA
-754 SGVIRGAKKAL
+754 LGVIRGARKAL
-765 LYDVMSK
+765 LYDVMTE
-772 QGIDRFCDASDLI
+772 QGIARFSDAADVI
-785 KKQMMEVGE
+785 GKQMMEVGK
-794 VVEAERARKKEE
+794 VVELERARKKEE
-806 LEAKRLEKLAQYED
+806 IESAWRERLVRRKDEEKYNYYVSQ
-820 EKDYKN
+820 
-826 LLTRGSN
+826 GSN
-833 IARDL
+833 VARDL
-838 ITSFFNPESYDRYMN
+838 ITGFFDAENYKMYMEF
-853 YMLGSKDPYEWD
+853 MSGKDPYEDD
-865 WETFKKNNPPTY
+865 WQTMKKNLAPTY

-887 RSLKMD
+887 RSLKAD
-893 NISFDESPEPLVSKE
+893 SNLNNISFDESPEPLVSKE
-908 HNEKIRG
+908 RNEKIRG

-1028 RFTNIFGKKRPVQSM
+1028 GFTNIFGKKRPVQSM

>member
-1 MVEKLGSR
+1 MVERIGGR
-9 QTSMAAE
+9 QAGAVVE
-16 AVPAVVNEAKGPE
+16 ATPAVEEDAKNLE
-29 VQGKTKNQEL
+29 QQGKTKNQEL

-136 EEIAEDKED
+136 EEIAKDKED

-166 DIETKVDLL
+166 DIESKVDLL

-254 YDSLEEERKRIDA
+254 YDSLEEERKKIDA
-267 EIEKKRLEF
+267 EIEKKRQEF
-276 ASNGRRGLNS
+276 ASEGRRGLNP

-318 ERIREKSLQIDYE
+318 ERIREKSLQIEHE
-331 EKVKA
+331 EQVKA
-336 DERKKKLEK
+336 DERKKKLAK

-352 GVEHEEGAKAD
+352 GVDHEARAKAD
-363 AEAETDAK
+363 AEADAK
-371 AKAEA
+371 TKAEA
-376 DAKAKADEEAK
+376 DDK
-387 AKADAEVK
+387 AKADAE
-395 AKAIADA
+395 AKARADA
-402 EMKAKA
+402 ELKTKA

-438 GDVVSGQVDSDNP
+438 GDVISGQVDSDNS
-451 AYVQLPGGASVNL
+451 AHVQLPGGASVNL

-485 AAVDNKINTSTEDND
+485 AAVDNKINTSIEDND

-546 NRHFGRNVA
+546 NRHFGRYVV

-582 DNVVNGKTPELDQES
+582 DNTVDGKTPELDQES

-838 ITSFFNPESYDRYMN
+838 ITSFFNPESYDRYKN

>member
-1 MVEKLGSR
+1 MKDWEIKMVERIGGR
-9 QTSMAAE
+9 QAGAVVE
-16 AVPAVVNEAKGPE
+16 ATPAVEEDAKNLE
-29 VQGKTKNQEL
+29 QQEKTKNQEL

-73 LGLMDEVTAK
+73 LGLMDEATAK

-89 NEDLK
+89 NEDLR

-136 EEIAEDKED
+136 EEIAEDKEE

-153 MNRVMSENSRLQS
+153 MNRAMSENSRLQS
-166 DIETKVDLL
+166 DIESKVDLL

-197 ESYERGEIDRGSY
+197 ESYERGEIDKGSY

-254 YDSLEEERKRIDA
+254 YDSLEEERKKIDA
-267 EIEKKRLEF
+267 EIEKKRQEF
-276 ASNGRRGLNS
+276 ASEGRRGLNP

-318 ERIREKSLQIDYE
+318 ERIREKSLQIEHE
-331 EKVKA
+331 EQVKA
-336 DERKKKLEK
+336 DERKKKLAK

-352 GVEHEEGAKAD
+352 GADHEARAKAD
-363 AEAETDAK
+363 AEADAK
-371 AKAEA
+371 TKAEA
-376 DAKAKADEEAK
+376 DDK
-387 AKADAEVK
+387 AKADAE
-395 AKAIADA
+395 AKARADA
-402 EMKAKA
+402 ELKAKT

-423 AGADDKA
+423 AGADDKT

-464 YRMMRRFTTGNNPGK
+464 YRMMRRFTTGNNPSK
-479 TKPDQA
+479 TKPDQV

-546 NRHFGRNVA
+546 NRHFGRYVA

-567 DQTGDSGKVNVKPDV
+567 DQTGGSGKVNVKPDV
-582 DNVVNGKTPELDQES
+582 DNVVDGKTPELDQE
-597 EKEKRRKEIDDR
+597 
-609 YIRVG
+609 RVG
-614 SDFDSYKNSSLK
+614 SDFDSYKNSSLR

-633 IIHGDDGLQGNIDEL
+633 VTRGGDDLQGKVDEL
-648 SKKCL
+648 SKACL
-653 ENLFLKNDGITRGKD
+653 DSLFSKLDDTTRGKNV
-668 IATRLLCNAINIEEL
+668 ATKLLCNVLNMEEL

-688 NHPKLVDAYMM
+688 NHPKLLNAYIM
-699 SRVVI
+699 SRI
-704 ASNNLGV
+704 GV
-711 LFGDTSHVDKGELWR
+711 ARKTLFGLFDDVNGADVWK
-726 KNFKEDSGEKR
+726 KNFKEDSGGKR
-737 TPDISGL
+737 TPEFSKQL
-744 FLWGKVGDSA
+744 LSEKMRDSA
-754 SGVIRGAKKAL
+754 LGVIRGARKAL
-765 LYDVMSK
+765 LYDVMSE
-772 QGIDRFCDASDLI
+772 QGIARFSDAADVI
-785 KKQMMEVGE
+785 GKQMLEVGK
-794 VVEAERARKKEE
+794 VVELERWRKKEE
-806 LEAKRLEKLAQYED
+806 IESAWRERLVRSEDAEKYNYYVSQ
-820 EKDYKN
+820 
-826 LLTRGSN
+826 GSN
-833 IARDL
+833 VARDL
-838 ITSFFNPESYDRYMN
+838 ITGFSDTEN
-853 YMLGSKDPYEWD
+853 YKMFLKFMSGEDPYEED
-865 WETFKKNNPPTY
+865 WQTMKKNLAPTY

-887 RSLKMD
+887 RSLKTD
-893 NISFDESPEPLVSKE
+893 SNLNNISFEENSEPLVSKE
-908 HNEKIRG
+908 SNEKIRG
-915 FIKEIVDGE
+915 FIREIVDEKFFRTVRNMYGE
-924 IFRSARN
+924 DRM
-931 LNSTDDLFESDYL
+931 FESDYL
-944 YEELGKK
+944 KEELGKK

-976 ADIDVQEKILESMQE
+976 ADIDVKEKILETMLE
-991 AILDRR
+991 VVLDRH
-997 KEIMKEKGIT
+997 KEIMKEEGMT
-1007 EESEEI
+1007 EESEEV

-1028 RFTNIFGKKRPVQSM
+1028 GFTNIFGKKRPVQSM

>member
-1 MVEKLGSR
+1 MVEKIGGR
-9 QTSMAAE
+9 QTSVTAE
-16 AVPAVVNEAKGPE
+16 VVPAVVNEAKGPE
-29 VQGKTKNQEL
+29 VQGKKKNPEL
-39 KFEAKNFES
+39 ESGAEFFEAMMTH
-48 SGAQRKEIL
+48 RKEFL
-57 NLLREEN
+57 NLMREEG
-64 EANLKQMVG
+64 ESILKQMVG
-73 LGLMDEVTAK
+73 LGLMDEATAK
-83 RESQRI
+83 KESQKI
-89 NEDLK
+89 NGGLK

-105 GEGKIRDFN
+105 GVSKIRDFN

-136 EEIAEDKED
+136 EEIAEDKKEATINFVNGVGKAAD
-145 AKNNLANS
+145 DMAH
-153 MNRVMSENSRLQS
+153 LQS
-166 DIETKVDLL
+166 EVKSKVDLL
-175 EAQASERLDD
+175 EAQASEKLID
-185 VEKIKGFGKKLK
+185 VGKLKGFGNTLK
-197 ESYERGEIDRGSY
+197 ERYERGEIDKGTY
-210 RQRLEAVKKQ
+210 RQRLEVVKKQ
-220 IEKAEEKNK
+220 IEKAEKENK

-245 REVETENKK
+245 REVEAENKK
-254 YDSLEEERKRIDA
+254 YDSLEEERKKIDA
-267 EIEKKRLEF
+267 EIEKKRQEF
-276 ASNGRRGLNS
+276 ASDGRRGLNP

-318 ERIREKSLQIDYE
+318 ERIREKSLQIEHE
-331 EKVKA
+331 EQVKA
-336 DERKKKLEK
+336 DERKKKLAK

-352 GVEHEEGAKAD
+352 GADHEARAKAD
-363 AEAETDAK
+363 AEADAK
-371 AKAEA
+371 TKAEA
-376 DAKAKADEEAK
+376 DD
-387 AKADAEVK
+387 
-395 AKAIADA
+395 
-402 EMKAKA
+402 
-408 EADAKAK
+408 KAK

-438 GDVVSGQVDSDNP
+438 GDVVSGQVDSGNP

-485 AAVDNKINTSTEDND
+485 AAVDNKINTSIEDND

-546 NRHFGRNVA
+546 NRHFGRYVV

-582 DNVVNGKTPELDQES
+582 DNTVDGKTPELDQES

-838 ITSFFNPESYDRYMN
+838 ITSFFNPESYDRYKN

-908 HNEKIRG
+908 RNEKIRG

-931 LNSTDDLFESDYL
+931 LNSKDDLFESDYL

-991 AILDRR
+991 AILNRR

-1013 KADHKRR
+1013 KTDHKRR

-1028 RFTNIFGKKRPVQSM
+1028 GITNIFGKKRPTQSM

>member
-1 MVEKLGSR
+1 MVERIGGR
-9 QTSMAAE
+9 QTNAAVE
-16 AVPAVVNEAKGPE
+16 AMPAVEEDAKNLE
-29 VQGKTKNQEL
+29 QQGKTKNQEL

-153 MNRVMSENSRLQS
+153 MNRVMSENSRLLS
-166 DIETKVDLL
+166 DIESKVDLL

-245 REVETENKK
+245 REVEAENKK
-254 YDSLEEERKRIDA
+254 YDSLEEERKKIDA
-267 EIEKKRLEF
+267 EIEKKRQEF
-276 ASNGRRGLNS
+276 ASDGRRGLNP

-318 ERIREKSLQIDYE
+318 ERIREKSLQIEHE
-331 EKVKA
+331 EQVKA
-336 DERKKKLEK
+336 DERKKKLAK

-352 GVEHEEGAKAD
+352 GADHEARAKAD
-363 AEAETDAK
+363 AEADADAK

-376 DAKAKADEEAK
+376 DDK
-387 AKADAEVK
+387 AKADAE
-395 AKAIADA
+395 AKARADV
-402 EMKAKA
+402 ELKAKA

-438 GDVVSGQVDSDNP
+438 GDVISGQVDSDNP

-464 YRMMRRFTTGNNPGK
+464 YRMMRRFTTGNNPSK

-485 AAVDNKINTSTEDND
+485 AAVDNKINTSTEDNG

-515 SRRYGIHPVARDKI
+515 SKRYGIHPVARDKI
-529 ETKPQDDR
+529 ETKPQGDR

-546 NRHFGRNVA
+546 NRHFGRYVA

-582 DNVVNGKTPELDQES
+582 DNAVDGKTPELNQES
-597 EKEKRRKEIDDR
+597 EKEKRRKEIDDQ
-609 YIRVG
+609 YERVG
-614 SDFDSYKNSSLK
+614 SDFDSYKNSSLR

-633 IIHGDDGLQGNIDEL
+633 VTRGGDDLQGKVDEL
-648 SKKCL
+648 SKACL
-653 ENLFLKNDGITRGKD
+653 DSLFSKLDDTTRGKNV
-668 IATRLLCNAINIEEL
+668 ATKLLCNVLNMEEL

-688 NHPKLVDAYMM
+688 NHPKLLNAYIM
-699 SRVVI
+699 SRI
-704 ASNNLGV
+704 GV
-711 LFGDTSHVDKGELWR
+711 ARKTLYGLFDDVNGADVWK

-737 TPDISGL
+737 TPEFSKQL
-744 FLWGKVGDSA
+744 LSEKMRDSA
-754 SGVIRGAKKAL
+754 LGVIRGARKAL
-765 LYDVMSK
+765 LYDVMTE
-772 QGIDRFCDASDLI
+772 QGIARFSDAADVI
-785 KKQMMEVGE
+785 GKQMMEVGK
-794 VVEAERARKKEE
+794 VVELERARKKEE
-806 LEAKRLEKLAQYED
+806 IESAWRERLVRRKDEEKYNYYVSQ
-820 EKDYKN
+820 
-826 LLTRGSN
+826 GSN
-833 IARDL
+833 VARDL
-838 ITSFFNPESYDRYMN
+838 ITGFFDAENYKMYMEF
-853 YMLGSKDPYEWD
+853 MSGKDPYEDD
-865 WETFKKNNPPTY
+865 WQTMKKNLAPTY

-887 RSLKMD
+887 RSLKAD
-893 NISFDESPEPLVSKE
+893 SNLNNISFDESPEPLVSKE
-908 HNEKIRG
+908 RNEKIRG

-1028 RFTNIFGKKRPVQSM
+1028 GFTNIFGKKRPVQSM

>member
-1 MVEKLGSR
+1 MVERFGGR
-9 QTSMAAE
+9 QAGAVVE
-16 AVPAVVNEAKGPE
+16 ATPAVEEDAKNLE
-29 VQGKTKNQEL
+29 QQGKTKNQEL

-254 YDSLEEERKRIDA
+254 YDSLEEERKKIDA
-267 EIEKKRLEF
+267 EIEKKRQEF
-276 ASNGRRGLNS
+276 ASDGRRGLNP

-318 ERIREKSLQIDYE
+318 ERIREKSLQIEHE
-331 EKVKA
+331 EQVKA
-336 DERKKKLEK
+336 DERKKKLAK

-352 GVEHEEGAKAD
+352 GADHEAGAKAD
-363 AEAETDAK
+363 AEADAK

-376 DAKAKADEEAK
+376 DDK
-387 AKADAEVK
+387 AKADAE
-395 AKAIADA
+395 AKARADA
-402 EMKAKA
+402 ELKAKA
-408 EADAKAK
+408 EADAKVK
-415 ADEEAKAK
+415 ADEEAKVK
-423 AGADDKA
+423 AGADDKV

-438 GDVVSGQVDSDNP
+438 GDVVSGQVDSDDS
-451 AYVQLPGGASVNL
+451 AQVQLPGGASVNL
-464 YRMMRRFTTGNNPGK
+464 YRMMRRFTTGNNPSK
-479 TKPDQA
+479 TKPNQV
-485 AAVDNKINTSTEDND
+485 AAVDNKINTSTEGND

-546 NRHFGRNVA
+546 NRHFGRFVV

-567 DQTGDSGKVNVKPDV
+567 DQNGDSDKVNVKPDV
-582 DNVVNGKTPELDQES
+582 DNAVDNKAPELDQES
-597 EKEKRRKEIDDR
+597 EKEKRRKEIDDQ
-609 YIRVG
+609 YERVG
-614 SDFDSYKNSSLK
+614 SDFDSYKNSSLR

-633 IIHGDDGLQGNIDEL
+633 IVHGDDGLQGNIDEL
-648 SKKCL
+648 SRKCL

-688 NHPKLVDAYMM
+688 NHPKLLDAYMM

-711 LFGDTSHVDKGELWR
+711 LFGDANHVEKGEVWR
-726 KNFKEDSGEKR
+726 KNFTKDSGKER

-785 KKQMMEVGE
+785 KKQMMEVGGFI
-794 VVEAERARKKEE
+794 EAERARRGEE
-806 LEAKRLEKLAQYED
+806 MASARREYLIRSEDAEKYNYYVSQ
-820 EKDYKN
+820 
-826 LLTRGSN
+826 GSN
-833 IARDL
+833 VARDL
-838 ITSFFNPESYDRYMN
+838 ITGFFDAENYKMYMEF
-853 YMLGSKDPYEWD
+853 MSGKDPYEDD
-865 WETFKKNNPPTY
+865 WQTMKKNLAPTY

-887 RSLKMD
+887 RSLKAD
-893 NISFDESPEPLVSKE
+893 SNLNNISFEESSEPLVSKE

-931 LNSTDDLFESDYL
+931 LNSKDDLFESDYL

-991 AILDRR
+991 AILNRR

-1028 RFTNIFGKKRPVQSM
+1028 GITNIFGKKRPTQSM

>member
-1 MVEKLGSR
+1 MVERIGGR
-9 QTSMAAE
+9 QAG
-16 AVPAVVNEAKGPE
+16 AVVETTPAVEEDAKNLE
-29 VQGKTKNQEL
+29 QQGKTKNQEL

-57 NLLREEN
+57 NFLREEN

-136 EEIAEDKED
+136 EEIAKDKED

-210 RQRLEAVKKQ
+210 RQRLEAVKKR

-245 REVETENKK
+245 REVEAENKK
-254 YDSLEEERKRIDA
+254 YDSLEEERKKIDA
-267 EIEKKRLEF
+267 EIEKKRQEF
-276 ASNGRRGLNS
+276 ASDGRRGLNP
-286 EQQKELDALE
+286 EQQKELDVLE

-318 ERIREKSLQIDYE
+318 ERIREKSLQIEHE
-331 EKVKA
+331 EQVKA
-336 DERKKKLEK
+336 DERKKKLAK

-352 GVEHEEGAKAD
+352 GADHEARAKAD
-363 AEAETDAK
+363 AEADAKTKAEADDKAKADAEAKARADAELK
-371 AKAEA
+371 AKAE
-376 DAKAKADEEAK
+376 ADEEAK
-387 AKADAEVK
+387 AKE
-395 AKAIADA
+395 
-402 EMKAKA
+402 
-408 EADAKAK
+408 
-415 ADEEAKAK
+415 
-423 AGADDKA
+423 GADDKA

-438 GDVVSGQVDSDNP
+438 GDVVSGQVDSDNS

-464 YRMMRRFTTGNNPGK
+464 YRMMRRFTTGNNQGK
-479 TKPDQA
+479 TKPDQV
-485 AAVDNKINTSTEDND
+485 AAVDNKINTSTEDNG

-529 ETKPQDDR
+529 ETRPQDDR

-546 NRHFGRNVA
+546 NRHFGRYVA

-582 DNVVNGKTPELDQES
+582 DNVVDGKTPELNQES
-597 EKEKRRKEIDDR
+597 EKEKRRKEIDDQ
-609 YIRVG
+609 YERVG
-614 SDFDSYKNSSLK
+614 SDFDSYKNSSLR

-633 IIHGDDGLQGNIDEL
+633 VTRGGDELQGKVDEL
-648 SKKCL
+648 SKACL
-653 ENLFLKNDGITRGKD
+653 DSLFSKLDDTTRGKNV
-668 IATRLLCNAINIEEL
+668 ATKLLCNVLNMEEL

-688 NHPKLVDAYMM
+688 NHPKLLNAYIM
-699 SRVVI
+699 SRI
-704 ASNNLGV
+704 GV
-711 LFGDTSHVDKGELWR
+711 ARKTLYGLFDNVNGTDVWK

-737 TPDISGL
+737 TPEFSKL
-744 FLWGKVGDSA
+744 LLSEKMRDSA
-754 SGVIRGAKKAL
+754 LGVIRGARKAL
-765 LYDVMSK
+765 LYDVMSE
-772 QGIDRFCDASDLI
+772 QGIARFSDAADVI
-785 KKQMMEVGE
+785 GKQMLEVGK
-794 VVEAERARKKEE
+794 VVELERWRKKEE
-806 LEAKRLEKLAQYED
+806 IESAWRERLVRRKDEEKYNYYVSQ
-820 EKDYKN
+820 
-826 LLTRGSN
+826 GSN
-833 IARDL
+833 VARDL
-838 ITSFFNPESYDRYMN
+838 ITGFFDAENYKMYMEF
-853 YMLGSKDPYEWD
+853 MSGKDPYEDD
-865 WETFKKNNPPTY
+865 WQTMKKNLAPTY

-908 HNEKIRG
+908 RNEKIRG

-931 LNSTDDLFESDYL
+931 LNSKDDLFESDYL

-991 AILDRR
+991 AILNRR

-1013 KADHKRR
+1013 KTDHKRR

-1028 RFTNIFGKKRPVQSM
+1028 GITNIFGKKRPTQSM